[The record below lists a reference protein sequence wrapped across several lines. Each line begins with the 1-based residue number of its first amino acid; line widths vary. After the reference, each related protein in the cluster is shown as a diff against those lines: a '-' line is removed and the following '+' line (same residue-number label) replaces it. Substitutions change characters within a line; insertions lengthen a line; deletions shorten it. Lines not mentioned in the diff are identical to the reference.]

1 MKARWWATLS
11 YTQVSLVNCSSN
23 VILFATSEGSP
34 SRFIFTS
41 YSTLINYVS
50 LIFRFKGQVGVGFWI
65 TYRLLW
71 AESRGSENVEN
82 PQSPT

>member
-1 MKARWWATLS
+1 VYWGVAFS
-11 YTQVSLVNCSSN
+11 FIQVPLVNCSSN

-34 SRFIFTS
+34 FKIIFKVYNTFN
-41 YSTLINYVS
+41 IEVF
-50 LIFRFKGQVGVGFWI
+50 LIFRFKGAGGVGFWS

-71 AESRGSENVEN
+71 AKSRGSENVEN